1 MTIPEWTRGGVKIPA
16 TVLSEIER
24 AGKAAYARDEEACGY
39 LEGPATEPLVIDR
52 AVELENLA
60 NKYHEVD
67 PEGHPRT
74 GREYFK
80 INSKKFERAISE
92 GSSCGRPVKVFFPLA
107 PRLRRVFQ
115 RRGCREHDARRQ
127 RRPHLRSRVPRDGGG
142 PGRGERAS
150 LVRVGRARAG
160 FRRSPVRASLNRVRR
175 ARVFVAL
182 AVLLALGLGAPPARA
197 DLGRDVDALTLAWS
211 AFGRVTHL
219 APRLLE
225 RGDVLPLELP
235 VAPLDPKTP
244 DCATLAVLGV
254 SSMQFL
260 LDAGARTRATSA
272 DWPEGSLAG
281 ALEVTRCG
289 ETKSALAALALEM
302 RSPRGVLEFLV
313 LESDEPPPPVTVV
326 LPERDA
332 GTLPQPSSS
341 GPRPLVAPVAVRVH
355 SLEERAAREQA
366 IELTTVQLV
375 AGGGGTGAS
384 LLTLTPGCHR
394 FALLAEETERR
405 GADVDLEI
413 SKADGNEVL
422 AADHGESSDGGAL
435 LCVAVPTTI
444 NVRFGGVA
452 AFAKLALVRARWDLD
467 RALPARWPND
477 VRARMSGLLRG
488 QRRALEAAPPRG

>member
-1 MTIPEWTRGGVKIPA
+1 M
-16 TVLSEIER
+16 
-24 AGKAAYARDEEACGY
+24 
-39 LEGPATEPLVIDR
+39 
-52 AVELENLA
+52 
-60 NKYHEVD
+60 
-67 PEGHPRT
+67 
-74 GREYFK
+74 
-80 INSKKFERAISE
+80 
-92 GSSCGRPVKVFFPLA
+92 
-107 PRLRRVFQ
+107 
-115 RRGCREHDARRQ
+115 
-127 RRPHLRSRVPRDGGG
+127 
-142 PGRGERAS
+142 
-150 LVRVGRARAG
+150 
-160 FRRSPVRASLNRVRR
+160 RR

-197 DLGRDVDALTLAWS
+197 DLGRDVEALTLAWS

-260 LDAGARTRATSA
+260 LDAGARTRASSA
-272 DWPEGSLAG
+272 DWPDGSLAG
-281 ALEVTRCG
+281 ALRGHALWRDEGRLGRTSRSRC
-289 ETKSALAALALEM
+289 AP
-302 RSPRGVLEFLV
+302 PRGVLEFLV
-313 LESDEPPPPVTVV
+313 LESDEPPPPLTVV

-355 SLEERAAREQA
+355 ALEERAAREQA

-488 QRRALEAAPPRG
+488 QRRALEGAPLVDEALGVQGDTLATLRVEPGACYLALAVGVRGDVAGLSLAAQTKRTTAQSRLDADVPGAALTFCAGAEAHALLEVDARGLGLVWMSAVWQIAPLSARRGASMIRRRAPGLVIGLALALGACAGPAEGATQRSTGAFRQD